1 MSGRK
6 GEIERLEKLV
16 PEKAARAVRSA
27 YRNALRRGHEV
38 LIVRNGSL
46 VRVLPNDVRIKVKEV
61 ASRIPAVKG
70 KKYILV
76 SRPISNG

>member
-16 PEKAARAVRSA
+16 PEKAAKAVRSA
-27 YRNALRRGHEV
+27 YRTALRGGHEV
-38 LIVRNGSL
+38 LVVRNGSL
-46 VRVLPNDVRIKVKEV
+46 VRVLPNEVRITVKEV
-61 ASRIPAVKG
+61 ASRIPAEKG

-76 SRPISNG
+76 PRTMSNG